1 MSIFPSTTRSGKKG
15 RKSEN
20 SPLTSQVIGILLTTF
35 GVLLFLSVVSF
46 HPSDPVLFAQPD
58 IFSSY
63 TDPVA
68 LHNWVGKVGSTLGFG
83 LLNAIGTAA
92 YFAPILLMVF
102 GISVWTR
109 ETIEFRVQHAV
120 GAFLALLSLSA
131 ISQFQFFSIPMISA
145 MKVGEG
151 MAGGYGGYWMALI
164 LEQNFA
170 SLGSHILLAATF
182 IVSLVLLSPSL
193 IPGTARRLFQWSGAA
208 KDAVQS
214 QIARR
219 AEERQFKSIKPN
231 KSVKINR
238 SMPIRGGIGG
248 LLGFSGSEKPS
259 SEEPDKSSDVITVE
273 AHHEEDSHGSIAR
286 SNESAPVYGS
296 VSKTYRP
303 PSPSRLL
310 VDAPA
315 RSSKQTDQVL
325 ETQSQVLTQT
335 LEDFG
340 IEGKVTEVHPGP
352 VITMYEF
359 APGPGIKV
367 SRIVNLADDL
377 AMALKA
383 LKVRVVAPLPGKST
397 VGVEVP
403 NPIRETVSLKDML
416 TSPVFLRSHA
426 KLALALGKDIYG
438 HPVVS
443 DLRTMPHLLVAG
455 ATGAGKSVGL
465 NCMLLN
471 ILFTAHPDEV
481 KLLLIDPKVLE
492 LQVYDGIPHLIRPVI
507 TDPKSAARGLTWVV
521 HEMERRYRLLA
532 EHGVRSIDAFN
543 RKVSEEHQQ
552 SRSYKPT
559 KKATKESDSTDDSD
573 TSSED
578 SPTPLTPLPY
588 IVVVIDEFAD
598 LMMVA
603 PKEVEDRIA
612 RLAQMARASGIHL
625 ILATQRP
632 SVDVVTGLIKA
643 NFPVRIAY
651 QVSSKID
658 SRTILDTNGAETL
671 LGKGDMLYMASG
683 SGRVTRLHGPFVSDD
698 EVREVVEW
706 VKQQATP
713 VYEDEEFFSTPE
725 IAQEDEERDETYE
738 RARELVM
745 ETGQASAS
753 FIQRRLRVGYPRAAR
768 MIEQMESE
776 GLVSAPGR
784 DGRREVL
791 ARQALM
797 GETG

>member
-1 MSIFPSTTRSGKKG
+1 MSIFPSTTRSEKKG
-15 RKSEN
+15 RKPEI
-20 SPLTSQVIGILLTTF
+20 SPLSSQVRGILLTTL
-35 GVLLFLSVVSF
+35 GLLLFLSVVSF
-46 HPSDPVLFAQPD
+46 HPHDPVLFVSQMMYGD
-58 IFSSY
+58 SITS
-63 TDPVA
+63 TT
-68 LHNWVGKVGSTLGFG
+68 LHNWIGKVGSTLAFG
-83 LLNAIGTAA
+83 LLGIIGGAA
-92 YFAPILLMVF
+92 YLAPVLLVIF
-102 GISVWTR
+102 GLRSWVSEDLGIHIRHVLG
-109 ETIEFRVQHAV
+109 AV
-120 GAFLALLSLSA
+120 LAILSLSTF
-131 ISQFQFFSIPMISA
+131 FQLRFPSVPMMSDVA
-145 MKVGEG
+145 VGTG
-151 MAGGYGGYWMALI
+151 MAGGLCGYWLAWV

-170 SLGSHILLAATF
+170 YLGSHILLGAGLV
-182 IVSLVLLSPSL
+182 VSLMLLSPTS
-193 IPGTARRLFQWSGAA
+193 IPGTARRLTVWSGAA
-208 KDAVQS
+208 KEAVQNRR
-214 QIARR
+214 ARR
-219 AEERQFKSIKPN
+219 VEERELLKNAKPN

-238 SMPIRGGIGG
+238 SLPMRGGIGSL
-248 LLGFSGSEKPS
+248 LLGSRDEEKTS
-259 SEEPDKSSDVITVE
+259 SELPEKSDEAFVSSD
-273 AHHEEDSHGSIAR
+273 AADSLKTTD
-286 SNESAPVYGS
+286 SAPAVPTYGS

-303 PSPSRLL
+303 PSPSDLL
-310 VDAPA
+310 TSTPG
-315 RSSKQTDQVL
+315 RSSRQTDQVL
-325 ETQSQVLTQT
+325 ETQSHVLTET
-335 LEDFG
+335 LENFG

-397 VGVEVP
+397 VGIEVP

-416 TSPVFLRSHA
+416 TSKVFLRSQA

-521 HEMERRYRLLA
+521 QEMERRYRMLA
-532 EHGVRSIDAFN
+532 EHSVRSIDAYN
-543 RKVSEEHQQ
+543 RKVAEQQQ
-552 SRSYKPT
+552 SSRSLKSS
-559 KKATKESDSTDDSD
+559 KKKLPKDTVVEDGESTSDDSP
-573 TSSED
+573 D
-578 SPTPLTPLPY
+578 SLLTALPY

-683 SGRVTRLHGPFVSDD
+683 SGRITRLHGPFVSDE
-698 EVREVVEW
+698 EVRDVVEW
-706 VKQQATP
+706 VKQQASP
-713 VYEDEEFFSTPE
+713 VYEDEEFFAE
-725 IAQEDEERDETYE
+725 QEASQDEEVRDETYE
-738 RARELVM
+738 RARELIM

-768 MIEQMESE
+768 MIEQMEGE

-791 ARQALM
+791 VRQAVV
-797 GETG
+797 GES

>member
-1 MSIFPSTTRSGKKG
+1 MSIFPSMTRSGKKG
-15 RKSEN
+15 RKAEI
-20 SPLTSQVIGILLTTF
+20 SPLTSQVIGIILTTF
-35 GVLLFLSVVSF
+35 GVLLCLSVVSF
-46 HPSDPVLFAQPD
+46 HPQDPILFVPHDIYSDSVDAG
-58 IFSSY
+58 
-63 TDPVA
+63 V
-68 LHNWVGKVGSTLGFG
+68 LHNWVGKVGSTFAFG
-83 LLNAIGTAA
+83 LINLMGGAA
-92 YFAPILLMVF
+92 YLASFLLVIF
-102 GISVWTR
+102 GIRSWASE
-109 ETIEFRVQHAV
+109 ETWIKVRHVC
-120 GAFLALLSLSA
+120 GAFLAIFSLSTLL
-131 ISQFQFFSIPMISA
+131 QFRFSSVPMLSDA
-145 MKVGEG
+145 VVGVG
-151 MAGGYGGYWMALI
+151 MAGGLSGYWFAWI

-170 SLGSHILLAATF
+170 YLGSHILLAAGF
-182 IVSLVLLSPSL
+182 VVSLVLLAPTI
-193 IPGTARRLFQWSGAA
+193 IPGTARWLTVCGGSA
-208 KDAVQS
+208 KEAMQA
-214 QIARR
+214 QMARR
-219 AEERQFKSIKPN
+219 AEEREHLKVVKPN
-231 KSVKINR
+231 KSIKINR
-238 SMPIRGGIGG
+238 SLPLRGGIGG
-248 LLGFSGSEKPS
+248 LLLGSRGDEKSNPVIIEKAETAS
-259 SEEPDKSSDVITVE
+259 QSDESDVPHSSSRKALPI
-273 AHHEEDSHGSIAR
+273 
-286 SNESAPVYGS
+286 PVYS
-296 VSKTYRP
+296 EVAKSYRS
-303 PSPSRLL
+303 PSPSELL
-310 VDAPA
+310 TSTPG
-315 RSSKQTDQVL
+315 RSSRQTDHVL
-325 ETQSQVLTQT
+325 ETESQVLTET
-335 LEDFG
+335 LENFG

-367 SRIVNLADDL
+367 SRIVGLADDL

-383 LKVRVVAPLPGKST
+383 LRVRVVAPLPGKST
-397 VGVEVP
+397 VGIEVP

-416 TSPVFLRSHA
+416 TSPVFLRSQA

-438 HPVVS
+438 NPVVS

-492 LQVYDGIPHLIRPVI
+492 LQVYDGIPHLLRPVI

-521 HEMERRYRLLA
+521 QEMERRYRMLA
-532 EHGVRSIDAFN
+532 EHGVRSIDAYN
-543 RKVSEEHQQ
+543 QKVAEQTPD
-552 SRSYKPT
+552 SRPVKPA
-559 KKATKESDSTDDSD
+559 KKLSQNSPGFEVDDSV
-573 TSSED
+573 E
-578 SPTPLTPLPY
+578 TPLTHLPY

-671 LGKGDMLYMASG
+671 LGKGDMLYMSSG
-683 SGRVTRLHGPFVSDD
+683 SGRITRLHGPFVSDD
-698 EVREVVEW
+698 EVRNVVEW

-713 VYEDEEFFSTPE
+713 VYEDEEFFSS
-725 IAQEDEERDETYE
+725 QESAKDDEVQDETYE

-745 ETGQASAS
+745 ETGQGSAS

-791 ARQALM
+791 IRQAVM
-797 GETG
+797 EEAG

>member
-1 MSIFPSTTRSGKKG
+1 MSIFPNKSHSSKKG
-15 RKSEN
+15 RKAEI

-35 GVLLFLSVVSF
+35 GVMLCLSVVSF
-46 HPSDPVLFAQPD
+46 HPQDPILFVQHD
-58 IFSSY
+58 IFSDSR
-63 TDPVA
+63 DA
-68 LHNWVGKVGSTLGFG
+68 ESMHNWVGKVGSTLAFS
-83 LLNAIGTAA
+83 LLSIIGGAA
-92 YFAPILLMVF
+92 YLASLLLVIF
-102 GISVWTR
+102 GVRSWASEDVWIR
-109 ETIEFRVQHAV
+109 IRHVC
-120 GAFLALLSLSA
+120 GALLAVVSLSTL
-131 ISQFQFFSIPMISA
+131 SQFRFSSVPMLGDVV
-145 MKVGEG
+145 VGLG
-151 MAGGYGGYWMALI
+151 MAGGITGYWLAWA

-170 SLGSHILLAATF
+170 YLGSHILLAAGF
-182 IVSLVLLSPSL
+182 VVALVLLAPTS
-193 IPGTARRLFQWSGAA
+193 IPGTARRLTLWGGTA
-208 KDAVQS
+208 KEAVQ
-214 QIARR
+214 ARMALR
-219 AEERQFKSIKPN
+219 AEERELHRTVKPN

-238 SMPIRGGIGG
+238 SLPVRGGIGT
-248 LLGFSGSEKPS
+248 LLSGTRGEDKSHPS
-259 SEEPDKSSDVITVE
+259 LSVKAEEVSTSQESEEAAASSNGVSPV
-273 AHHEEDSHGSIAR
+273 
-286 SNESAPVYGS
+286 PVYGA
-296 VSKTYRP
+296 VSKTYRS
-303 PSPSRLL
+303 PSPSELL
-310 VDAPA
+310 TSTPG
-315 RSSKQTDQVL
+315 RSSRQTDHVL
-325 ETQSQVLTQT
+325 ETQSQVLTET
-335 LEDFG
+335 LENFG

-367 SRIVNLADDL
+367 SRIVGLADDL

-383 LKVRVVAPLPGKST
+383 LRVRVVAPLPGKST
-397 VGVEVP
+397 VGIEVP

-416 TSPVFLRSHA
+416 TSSAFLRSQA

-438 HPVVS
+438 NPVVS

-521 HEMERRYRLLA
+521 QEMERRYRLLA
-532 EHGVRSIDAFN
+532 EHGVRSVDAYN
-543 RKVSEEHQQ
+543 RKVAELQGSPSLKSAKKKSKPSSKAEETDPA
-552 SRSYKPT
+552 S
-559 KKATKESDSTDDSD
+559 DDSG
-573 TSSED
+573 E
-578 SPTPLTPLPY
+578 TPLTHLPY

-683 SGRVTRLHGPFVSDD
+683 SGRITRLHGPFVSDD
-698 EVREVVEW
+698 EVRDVVEW

-713 VYEDEEFFSTPE
+713 VYEDDEFFS
-725 IAQEDEERDETYE
+725 IQESSPDDEVRDETYE
-738 RARELVM
+738 RARELIM

-776 GLVSAPGR
+776 GLVSTPGR

-791 ARQALM
+791 VRQAVM
-797 GETG
+797 GEAG

>member
-1 MSIFPSTTRSGKKG
+1 MSIFPSTSRSTKKR
-15 RKSEN
+15 RKEEN
-20 SPLTSQVIGILLTTF
+20 SPLTAQVIGILCTTV
-35 GVLLFLSVVSF
+35 GVLLFLGVVSF
-46 HPSDPVLFAQPD
+46 HPHDPVLFMQQD
-58 IFSSY
+58 MFSDS
-63 TDPVA
+63 VELA
-68 LHNWVGKVGSTLGFG
+68 VVHNWVGKVGSTLGFALLG
-83 LLNAIGTAA
+83 LIGAAA
-92 YFAPILLMVF
+92 YLAPILLVGF
-102 GISVWTR
+102 GVRVWVD
-109 ETIEFRVQHAV
+109 EDLEVKFHRVLGAV
-120 GAFLALLSLSA
+120 LAIVSLSA
-131 ISQFQFFSIPMISA
+131 FSQFRLPAIPMLSDGA
-145 MKVGEG
+145 VGMG
-151 MAGGYGGYWMALI
+151 MAGGLSGYWLAWA

-170 SLGSHILLAATF
+170 YLGSHILLAAAF
-182 IVSLVLLSPSL
+182 VVSLVLLSPTL

-208 KDAVQS
+208 KDAMQS
-214 QIARR
+214 QMARR
-219 AEERQFKSIKPN
+219 VEEREHTPIIKPN

-238 SMPIRGGIGG
+238 SLPIRGGIGG
-248 LLGFSGSEKPS
+248 LLSFRGAEKS
-259 SEEPDKSSDVITVE
+259 NVEPPEKLEDVSAT
-273 AHHEEDSHGSIAR
+273 HEDTDVSPPVST
-286 SNESAPVYGS
+286 SVPVYGS

-303 PSPSRLL
+303 PSPAELL
-310 VDAPA
+310 TSVPG
-315 RSSKQTDQVL
+315 RSSRQTDQVL

-397 VGVEVP
+397 VGIEVP

-416 TSPVFLRSHA
+416 TSPAFLRSHA

-492 LQVYDGIPHLIRPVI
+492 LQVYDGVPHLIRPVI

-521 HEMERRYRLLA
+521 QEMERRYRLLA
-532 EHGVRSIDAFN
+532 EHGVRSIDAYN
-543 RKVSEEHQQ
+543 RKVAEQLQH
-552 SRSYKPT
+552 SRSLKPLK
-559 KKATKESDSTDDSD
+559 KKAKSSGASEDVEA
-573 TSSED
+573 TSSD
-578 SPTPLTPLPY
+578 PADVPLTHLPY

-658 SRTILDTNGAETL
+658 SRTILDANGAETL

-683 SGRVTRLHGPFVSDD
+683 SGRITRLHGPFVSDD

-713 VYEDEEFFSTPE
+713 VYEDEEFFSSQETPH
-725 IAQEDEERDETYE
+725 EDEERDETYE
-738 RARELVM
+738 RARELIM

-768 MIEQMESE
+768 MIEQMEGE

-791 ARQALM
+791 VRQAVIGEM
-797 GETG
+797 G

>member
-1 MSIFPSTTRSGKKG
+1 MSIFPSASRSGKKG
-15 RKSEN
+15 RKVET
-20 SPLTSQVIGILLTTF
+20 SPLTPQVVGILLTTF
-35 GVLLFLSVVSF
+35 GILLCLSVVSF
-46 HPSDPVLFAQPD
+46 HPDDPILFAQHD
-58 IFSSY
+58 IYSDSESVG
-63 TDPVA
+63 TM
-68 LHNWVGKVGSTLGFG
+68 HNWVGKVGSTLAFG
-83 LLNAIGTAA
+83 LLSIMGAAA
-92 YFAPILLMVF
+92 YLVSLLLVTF
-102 GISVWTR
+102 GVRSWASEEMWMKVR
-109 ETIEFRVQHAV
+109 HVC
-120 GAFLALLSLSA
+120 GALLAVVSLSTLC
-131 ISQFQFFSIPMISA
+131 QFQFSSVPMLNDA
-145 MKVGEG
+145 VVGLG
-151 MAGGYGGYWMALI
+151 MAGGMSGYWFVWI

-170 SLGSHILLAATF
+170 YLGSHVLLAAGF
-182 IVSLVLLSPSL
+182 VVSLVLLAPTS
-193 IPGTARRLFQWSGAA
+193 IPGTARRLRLWGGSA
-208 KDAVQS
+208 KDAVQARM
-214 QIARR
+214 ARR
-219 AEERQFKSIKPN
+219 AEEREQYKTVKPN

-238 SMPIRGGIGG
+238 TLPVRGGIGTL
-248 LLGFSGSEKPS
+248 LLGSREEEKPS
-259 SEEPDKSSDVITVE
+259 SSLVAQVEEGQTLP
-273 AHHEEDSHGSIAR
+273 
-286 SNESAPVYGS
+286 ESADHSITSKRSSAVPVYGS
-296 VSKTYRP
+296 VSKTYRS
-303 PSPSRLL
+303 PSPSELL
-310 VDAPA
+310 TSTPG
-315 RSSKQTDQVL
+315 RSSRQTDHVL
-325 ETQSQVLTQT
+325 ETQSQVLTDT
-335 LEDFG
+335 LESFG

-367 SRIVNLADDL
+367 SRIVGLADDL

-397 VGVEVP
+397 VGIEVP

-416 TSPVFLRSHA
+416 TSPVFLRSQA

-438 HPVVS
+438 NPVVS

-521 HEMERRYRLLA
+521 QEMERRYRMLA
-532 EHGVRSIDAFN
+532 EHGVRSIDAYN
-543 RKVSEEHQQ
+543 QKVAEQP
-552 SRSYKPT
+552 RSLKPRG
-559 KKATKESDSTDDSD
+559 KSKSSSVAEAAAPMSDDGV
-573 TSSED
+573 E
-578 SPTPLTPLPY
+578 TPLTHLPY

-683 SGRVTRLHGPFVSDD
+683 SGRITRLHGPFVSDE
-698 EVREVVEW
+698 EVRDVVEW
-706 VKQQATP
+706 VKQQAAP
-713 VYEDEEFFSTPE
+713 VYEDDEFF
-725 IAQEDEERDETYE
+725 ANQELTAETEERDETYE
-738 RARELVM
+738 RARELIM

-791 ARQALM
+791 VRQAVM
-797 GETG
+797 GEAG